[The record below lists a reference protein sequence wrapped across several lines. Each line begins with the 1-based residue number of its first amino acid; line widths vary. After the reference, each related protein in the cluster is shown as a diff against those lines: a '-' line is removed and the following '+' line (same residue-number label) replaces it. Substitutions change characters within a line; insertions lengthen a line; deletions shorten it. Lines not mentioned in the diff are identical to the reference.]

1 MKMLMRDWFWAAFI
15 VVGLG
20 MPLAFVHIGEP
31 AKAQNMQGRSDPLVN
46 GGQGAINCPASSG
59 VILLANPDRFRLQIF
74 NVSSSA
80 TIWITTTTVQGTC
93 NGQAALNTSCSIP
106 IAPLGAYVLDQTRW
120 TSAIACISS
129 AGPSQIT
136 TLEW

>member
-1 MKMLMRDWFWAAFI
+1 MQMRDWFWAAFV
-15 VVGLG
+15 VVGLSA
-20 MPLAFVHIGEP
+20 PLGLVYLGEP

-59 VILLANPDRFRLQIF
+59 VILPANPDRFRLQIF
-74 NVSSSA
+74 NVSGTA

-93 NGQAALNTSCSIP
+93 NGQAAANTSCSIP

-129 AGPSQIT
+129 AGQSPIT
-136 TLEW
+136 TFEW